1 MEFPEAALSTLT
13 LDRSLLK
20 LISLLATNFV
30 SRLSLGVCDFS
41 VLLLIASSY
50 LKHVP
55 HAAF

>member
-13 LDRSLLK
+13 LDRSLKAYFSASHK
-20 LISLLATNFV
+20 LC
-30 SRLSLGVCDFS
+30 LSLGVGDFS
-41 VLLLIASSY
+41 VSLLIASSY